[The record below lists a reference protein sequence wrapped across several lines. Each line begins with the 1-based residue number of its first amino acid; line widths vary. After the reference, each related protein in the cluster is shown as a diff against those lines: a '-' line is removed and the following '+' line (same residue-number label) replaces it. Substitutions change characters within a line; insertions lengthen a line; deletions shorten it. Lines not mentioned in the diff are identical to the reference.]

1 MLDNLLPCTGNKSQN
16 SLNFIQILCSKLEYK
31 FTKNASVNIQLVTNF
46 QQWKLSSI
54 NSDQN
59 CIANFRSNA
68 TMFYFLPSHSEVT
81 GAHWQYIGFF
91 FGLLN
96 RKWHLNKMTE
106 LNNVIH
112 IKSTISQKIKQ
123 EWESKQSRTLK
134 WWYFSTRFDGKDSTG
149 VQLSHSILKCSSPST
164 VWSLVD

>member
-31 FTKNASVNIQLVTNF
+31 FTKNASVDIQLVTNF

-68 TMFYFLPSHSEVT
+68 TMVSFFYQATLKLLVHTDST
-81 GAHWQYIGFF
+81 LDF

-134 WWYFSTRFDGKDSTG
+134 WWYFSTHFDGKDSTG